1 MAQKCKDI
9 TPKLYA
15 TWSNVIDASC
25 SAGHIVALLNDGT
38 VKAAGF
44 PENQGDDEN
53 SVDYKTGLTRNG
65 ACDVGEWKEIRQV
78 IAQNSYTIGLK
89 EDGTLVCAGNNAPD
103 YSKYKGIKSIWGQN
117 SKLAAIAE
125 DGTVIDLNLS
135 GENGQNNVAGWMNM
149 KKLAISDLH
158 LVGLKEDGTVM
169 ATGSN
174 AFGQC
179 DVEEWTNIVDIAAGN
194 TATTAITADGKVL
207 LAGILPNDIF
217 AAEEWPAVSLE
228 DTSLK

>member
-1 MAQKCKDI
+1 M
-9 TPKLYA
+9 LEYA
-15 TWSNVIDASC
+15 PFSEGKRYLVNNNTFFCNM
-25 SAGHIVALLNDGT
+25 IV
-38 VKAAGF
+38 
-44 PENQGDDEN
+44 
-53 SVDYKTGLTRNG
+53 
-65 ACDVGEWKEIRQV
+65 
-78 IAQNSYTIGLK
+78 
-89 EDGTLVCAGNNAPD
+89 
-103 YSKYKGIKSIWGQN
+103 
-117 SKLAAIAE
+117 
-125 DGTVIDLNLS
+125 
-135 GENGQNNVAGWMNM
+135 
-149 KKLAISDLH
+149 
-158 LVGLKEDGTVM
+158 KEDGTVM